1 MTQTDK
7 TAQPTPGPT
16 LEPWNLAEAEDT
28 FRVIR
33 SEGRLIAKVFTM
45 FPDGAPNA
53 RLIAAAPRMLGFI
66 RDVARMGDDGKCAC
80 DDSTCFVCEASRLL
94 RVVEGTE

>member
-1 MTQTDK
+1 MDK
-7 TAQPTPGPT
+7 QPETGPI
-16 LEPWNLAEAEDT
+16 LERWNLAEAEDT

-53 RLIAAAPRMLGFI
+53 RLIAAAPRMLELVRTIAMLGDVENADERAMLAERYAADAI
-66 RDVARMGDDGKCAC
+66 KLVRDLHG
-80 DDSTCFVCEASRLL
+80 
-94 RVVEGTE
+94 EGQ